1 MLLSRIKLDP
11 RRRETMKALAS
22 PNLLHGA
29 VEQSFSGPRERR
41 LWRVDT
47 LAGNMYLLL
56 LGRESPDLTALFRQ
70 FGPEGEE
77 PVWETKD
84 YTPLLDRI
92 SEGSR
97 WHFRLIANPT
107 VSKTERNGTD
117 ARGKVYGHITPEYQ
131 KKWLLDRADRHGF
144 SLDEEAFRVVRSQ
157 WLRFRKGSDG
167 GRPVT
172 LLAVT
177 YEGTLSVTDPELFCQ
192 VLVNGLG
199 RGKAY
204 GLGMLTVVNL
214 PVERK

>member
-11 RRRETMKALAS
+11 LRRETMKALAA

-29 VEQSFSGPRERR
+29 VERSFIGPRERR

-47 LAGNMYLLL
+47 LAGKMYLLL
-56 LGRESPDLTALFRQ
+56 LSRESPDMTALFRQ

-77 PVWETKD
+77 PAWETKD

-92 SEGSR
+92 REGSR
-97 WHFRLIANPT
+97 WHFRLVANPT
-107 VSKTERNGTD
+107 VSKAGESGTN
-117 ARGKVYGHITPEYQ
+117 ARGKVHGHVTPEYQ
-131 KKWLLDRADRHGF
+131 KKWLSDRAESHGF
-144 SLDEEAFRVVRSQ
+144 SLDEDSFQVIHSE

-172 LLAVT
+172 LLSVT
-177 YEGTLSVTDPELFCQ
+177 YEGSLTVADPELFRRT
-192 VLVNGLG
+192 LVNGLG

-204 GLGMLTVVNL
+204 GIGMLTVARL
-214 PVERK
+214 SEGR

>member
-22 PNLLHGA
+22 PSLLHGA
-29 VEQSFSGPRERR
+29 VERSFSGPRERR

-56 LGRESPDLTALFRQ
+56 LSRESPDLAGLCRQ

-77 PVWETKD
+77 PAWETRD
-84 YTPLLDRI
+84 YTPFLDRI
-92 SEGSR
+92 IEGSR
-97 WHFRLIANPT
+97 WNFRLVANPT
-107 VSKTERNGTD
+107 VSKAGGNGVN
-117 ARGKVYGHITPEYQ
+117 ARGKVYGHVTPEYQ
-131 KKWLLDRADRHGF
+131 KKWLSDRAESHGF
-144 SLDEEAFRVVRSQ
+144 SLDEDAFQVVHSE
-157 WLRFRKGSDG
+157 WLHFRKGSDG
-167 GRPVT
+167 GRLVT

-177 YEGTLSVTDPELFCQ
+177 YEGILTVTDPELFRC

-204 GLGMLTVVNL
+204 GLGMMTVVRL
-214 PVERK
+214 PEGR

>member
-1 MLLSRIKLDP
+1 MLLSRIMLDP
-11 RRRETMKALAS
+11 RRRETMKVLAS

-41 LWRVDT
+41 LWRIDT

-56 LGRESPDLTALFRQ
+56 LSRDPPDLTALFRQ
-70 FGPEGEE
+70 FGPEGED
-77 PVWETKD
+77 PAWETKD
-84 YTPLLDRI
+84 YAPLLDRI

-97 WHFRLIANPT
+97 WHFRLVANPT
-107 VSKTERNGTD
+107 ISKTGKSGTD
-117 ARGKVYGHITPEYQ
+117 GRGKVYGHITPEYQ
-131 KKWLLDRADRHGF
+131 KKWLLDRADSHGF
-144 SLDEEAFRVVRSQ
+144 YLDENAFQVVRSQ

-177 YEGTLSVTDPELFCQ
+177 YEGSLTVTDPGLFRQ

-204 GLGMLTVVNL
+204 GLGMLTVVRAK
-214 PVERK
+214 PSVS

>member
-1 MLLSRIKLDP
+1 MLLSRIELDP
-11 RRRETMKALAS
+11 QRRETMKALAS

-56 LGRESPDLTALFRQ
+56 LSRESPDLTALFRQ

-107 VSKTERNGTD
+107 ICKTGKDGTD

-131 KKWLLDRADRHGF
+131 KKWLLDRADSHGF
-144 SLDEEAFRVVRSQ
+144 SLDEGAFQVFRSQ
-157 WLRFRKGSDG
+157 WLRFHKGSDS

-172 LLAVT
+172 LLSAT
-177 YEGTLSVTDPELFCQ
+177 FEGSLTVTDPELFRY

-204 GLGMLTVVNL
+204 GLGMMTVVR
-214 PVERK
+214 VKQSD

>member
-1 MLLSRIKLDP
+1 
-11 RRRETMKALAS
+11 
-22 PNLLHGA
+22 
-29 VEQSFSGPRERR
+29 
-41 LWRVDT
+41 
-47 LAGNMYLLL
+47 MYLLL
-56 LGRESPDLTALFRQ
+56 LSRESPDLTALFRQ

-97 WHFRLIANPT
+97 WHFRLLANPT
-107 VSKTERNGTD
+107 ISKTGKDGTD

-131 KKWLLDRADRHGF
+131 KKWLLDRADSHGF

-167 GRPVT
+167 CRPVT

-177 YEGTLSVTDPELFCQ
+177 YEGTLNVTDPELFCQ
-192 VLVNGLG
+192 VLMNGLG

-204 GLGMLTVVNL
+204 GLGMLTVVRVKQSDL
-214 PVERK
+214 

>member
-29 VEQSFSGPRERR
+29 VERSFSSFRERR

-56 LGRESPDLTALFRQ
+56 LSRESPDLTALFRQ

-77 PVWETKD
+77 PAWETKD
-84 YTPLLDRI
+84 YSPLLGRLI
-92 SEGSR
+92 EGSH
-97 WHFRLIANPT
+97 WQFRLVANPT
-107 VSKTERNGTD
+107 VSKTGENGTD
-117 ARGKVYGHITPEYQ
+117 PRGKVYGHVTPEYQ
-131 KKWLLDRADRHGF
+131 KKWLSDRAESHGF
-144 SLDEEAFRVVRSQ
+144 SLDEDAFQVVHSE

-172 LLAVT
+172 LLAVA
-177 YEGTLSVTDPELFCQ
+177 YEGSLTVVDPELFRGA
-192 VLVNGLG
+192 LVNGIG

-204 GLGMLTVVNL
+204 GLGMLTVARL
-214 PVERK
+214 PEGR

>member
-11 RRRETMKALAS
+11 QRHETMKALAS

-29 VEQSFSGPRERR
+29 VEHSFSGPRERR

-56 LGRESPDLTALFRQ
+56 LSRRSPDLTALFRQ

-77 PVWETKD
+77 PLWESKD

-92 SEGSR
+92 SEGSQ
-97 WHFRLIANPT
+97 WYFRLVANPT
-107 VSKTERNGTD
+107 ISKTGKNGTD
-117 ARGKVYGHITPEYQ
+117 ARGKIYGHITPEYQ
-131 KKWLLDRADRHGF
+131 KKWLMDRAGSHGF
-144 SLDEEAFRVVRSQ
+144 SLDEGNFQIVRSQ
-157 WLRFRKGSDG
+157 WLHFRKGSDG

-177 YEGTLSVTDPELFCQ
+177 FEGSLTVTDPELFRQ

-204 GLGMLTVVNL
+204 GLGMLTVVSL
-214 PVERK
+214 HVERQ